1 MEDVVRWSIVV
12 SRETDL
18 ALRSFLGAKGMKK
31 GDLSKFI
38 EEAVRWHVFNRT
50 IEDIKARNA
59 DTDPEELQ
67 AIIDEAVQDVR
78 AERRAEQGPRA
89 SRR

>member
-1 MEDVVRWSIVV
+1 MEDAVRWSIVV

-38 EEAVRWHVFNRT
+38 EEAVRWQVFNRT
-50 IEDIKARNA
+50 VEDIKARNA
-59 DTDPEELQ
+59 DTDPDELQ
-67 AIIDEAVQDVR
+67 AAIDEAVRDVR
-78 AERRAEQGPRA
+78 AERRVQETRSG
-89 SRR
+89 RR